1 MEYLLFF
8 LFFSFFVFFTYILH
22 FQFRRTSRANSFTG
36 LVDTH
41 SGIDMGAAA
50 ARAAASVAAAQMQG
64 SNKSNNAT
72 NNTTSMPADV
82 QAAIAAASA
91 AAMSNISKNG
101 RGGDSGRMGTRGKRA
116 PSRKL
121 SFVNTGEF
129 EAGSG
134 NMQVDAAAAA
144 AAAVAAAQAAMR
156 SGSGLQ
162 LSPKIVE
169 KKTPSIYAVQKT
181 TSVADV
187 AATPIDRTEIIG
199 LASKM
204 SDNNTMNEML
214 ARQVSVENMVQR
226 MDNRMER
233 LENLLVRLI
242 DNQSQSNNNNNKNR
256 SPTNIRGSY
265 SNSKSD
271 DDMTMDKILAD
282 VKSSDDSLKRMTS
295 L

>member
-1 MEYLLFF
+1 MSF
-8 LFFSFFVFFTYILH
+8 LHFH